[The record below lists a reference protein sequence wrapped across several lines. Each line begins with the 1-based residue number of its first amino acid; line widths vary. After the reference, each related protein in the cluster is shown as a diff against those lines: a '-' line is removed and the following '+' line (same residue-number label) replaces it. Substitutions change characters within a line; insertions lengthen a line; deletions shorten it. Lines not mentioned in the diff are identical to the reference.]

1 MNKELMNKEDF
12 ISTIKVTPPNFTQS
26 DTEQPS
32 GTGES
37 RTAGGRE

>member
-1 MNKELMNKEDF
+1 MNEELMNKEDF
-12 ISTIKVTPPNFTQS
+12 ISTIKVTPPNLPNY
-26 DTEQPS
+26 TEQPS